1 MKFAGRL
8 LSFLFICSSAFLAAQ
23 VKLTTQKGEISFTSN
38 AQLEVIKATS
48 DKVQGIIDPATN
60 QFAFSVLISSFQGF
74 NSELQRQHFNENY
87 LESEKYSKASFSG
100 KIIEQVNF
108 GKDSTYVVRAKG
120 DLDIHGQKQTRII
133 KSKINIKNGV
143 VFIESDFSVPLSD
156 HNISVPRIVS
166 QKIANEI
173 EVKFKAS
180 MPRQ

>member
-1 MKFAGRL
+1 MKRL
-8 LSFLFICSSAFLAAQ
+8 RIVSFFLLFCSSIFLAAQ
-23 VKLTTQKGEISFTSN
+23 GKRITQKGEISFTSN
-38 AQLEVIKATS
+38 AQLEVITASS
-48 DKVQGIIDPATN
+48 DKVLGIIDPATN
-60 QFAFSVLISSFQGF
+60 QFAFSVLIQSFKGF
-74 NSELQRQHFNENY
+74 NSALQREHFNENY
-87 LESEKYSKASFSG
+87 MESEKYTKASFTG

-108 GKDSTYVVRAKG
+108 EKDSSYVIRAKG

-133 KSKINIKNGV
+133 KGKINIKNGV
-143 VFIESDFSVPLSD
+143 VQIESDFLVPLSD